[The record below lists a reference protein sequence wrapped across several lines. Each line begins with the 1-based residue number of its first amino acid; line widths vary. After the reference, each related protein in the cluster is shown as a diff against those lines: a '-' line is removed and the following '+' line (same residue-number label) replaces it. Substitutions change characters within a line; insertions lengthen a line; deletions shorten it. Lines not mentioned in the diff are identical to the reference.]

1 MGVTLRNGCD
11 HCILMLIC
19 MKFKLKIMQ
28 KNLPKQPA
36 RVTPEL
42 RHSALGRLRSQL
54 KKGHVYRREDFLSD
68 SNAVDRHL
76 KQLVVSGDLEKLA
89 QGLYYAP
96 KSSAFGRVPPK
107 DEDLV
112 AAFLKDEN
120 FLLLSPNSY
129 NALGLGTT
137 QLYNKTVVYNHKRHG
152 AFKLG
157 NRSFEFRMKP
167 RFPTKVDKEF
177 LFVDL
182 LNNLDSLAENKGDVL
197 VNAEKQLSSF
207 EPAKLGKAV
216 AAYGA
221 ERTKKRVLSWLRVSQ
236 RASA

>member
-1 MGVTLRNGCD
+1 
-11 HCILMLIC
+11 
-19 MKFKLKIMQ
+19 MQ
-28 KNLPKQPA
+28 KSLSKQPA
-36 RVTPEL
+36 RVTPKL
-42 RHSALGRLRSQL
+42 HDSALGRLRSQL

-76 KQLVVSGDLEKLA
+76 KQLVVAGDLEKLA
-89 QGLYYAP
+89 QGLYYVP
-96 KSSAFGRVPPK
+96 KFSSFGRVPPK
-107 DEDLV
+107 DEYLV
-112 AAFLKDEN
+112 AAFLKDED

-167 RFPTKVDKEF
+167 RFPKKVDKEF

-182 LNNLDSLAENKGDVL
+182 LNSLDSLAENKGDVL

-207 EPAKLGKAV
+207 EPTKLRKSV

-221 ERTKKRVLSWLRVSQ
+221 ERTKKRVLSWLRNVQ
-236 RASA
+236 RARA